1 MMASTQ
7 EALSAYQAGD
17 REGAARALLASGP
30 MLRHDLH
37 GLQLLGLVQ
46 EQEPDGRALF
56 ECAALDVDPGDAQ
69 AMFNLGVADQA
80 AGLLTR
86 AQFRYEQALRS
97 DPQHLGALNN
107 LSDLL
112 RRRRRSAEAWDCL
125 CRYRAAGGDTAG
137 LEIRYAKVADEC
149 GHVDAARDWF
159 RRAADRVAG
168 TAEADAIHWEWAMQQ
183 LRDEE
188 FALGWVKYELRRAR
202 FDHDVLAIVDYP
214 SIPEWT
220 GDDLTG
226 RSLLVHKEQGLGDTI
241 MFASC
246 LDGLAEDAA
255 ALHLA
260 VAPTLVRLFAHSI
273 PTAQVWPSVSD
284 AAHPGEEH
292 QPWRAV
298 SGAIDAQIPF
308 GTLPLHRRRQGF
320 PAARAFLSALPEDVA
335 AWAAR
340 LARMVPAET
349 ARLHAGL
356 VLAAGA
362 TRSSDPGVAD
372 GEGRSI
378 APVQASGLAVDGVAW
393 FGLHE
398 RHNCDLFTA
407 IPGLSVVHC
416 GDWIHDMADTA
427 ALIANLD
434 VVVTVDTS
442 VAHVAAASGAKVLL
456 MLRRHGDWRWGRDRT
471 DSYWYP
477 DVEIFR
483 QEREGAWE
491 PVIARVAARLAELA
505 AR

>member
-1 MMASTQ
+1 MMASTMA
-7 EALSAYQAGD
+7 ALSAYRSGD
-17 REGAARALLASGP
+17 RAGAARVLSGRGP
-30 MLRHDLH
+30 ALRHDPQ

-46 EQEPDGRALF
+46 EHEPDGRALF
-56 ECAALDVDPGDAQ
+56 ECAALDSDPGDAQ

-80 AGLLTR
+80 AGLLAR
-86 AQFRYEQALRS
+86 AQLRYEQALRG
-97 DPQHLGALNN
+97 DPHHLGALNN

-112 RRRRRSAEAWDCL
+112 RRRRRSDEAWDCL
-125 CRYRAAGGDTAG
+125 CRYLAAGGDPAG
-137 LEIRYAKVADEC
+137 LEIRFAKVADEC

-168 TAEADAIHWEWAMQQ
+168 TPQADAIRWEWAMQQ
-183 LRDEE
+183 LRDAE
-188 FALGWVKYELRRAR
+188 FAQGWANYELRRAR
-202 FDHDVLAIVDYP
+202 FDHDVLAIVEYP
-214 SIPEWT
+214 SIAAWN
-220 GDDLTG
+220 GDDLGG

-246 LDGLAEDAA
+246 LDTLAEEAA

-260 VAPTLVRLFAHSI
+260 VAPTLVRLFAHSF
-273 PTAQVWPSVSD
+273 PTAQVWPSVSN
-284 AAHPGEEH
+284 AAHPGEAH

-298 SGAIDAQIPF
+298 SGPIDAQVPF
-308 GTLPLHRRRQGF
+308 GTLPFHRRRHGF
-320 PAARAFLSALPEDVA
+320 PAPRAFLAALPEDVE
-335 AWAAR
+335 AWDAR
-340 LARMVPAET
+340 LARMVPT
-349 ARLHAGL
+349 GTSRLRAGL
-356 VLAAGA
+356 VLAAGV
-362 TRSSDPGVAD
+362 TRSSDPGVAE

-378 APVQASGLAVDGVAW
+378 APVQAGGLAVDGVAW

-398 RHNCDLFTA
+398 RQNGDIFAA
-407 IPGLSVVHC
+407 IPGLSVVPC

-456 MLRRHGDWRWGRDRT
+456 MLRRQGDWRWGRDRT

-483 QEREGAWE
+483 QAQEGVWA
-491 PVIARVAARLAELA
+491 PVIARVAARLTELA
-505 AR
+505 GR

>member
-1 MMASTQ
+1 MMTATMA
-7 EALSAYQAGD
+7 ALSAYRAGDQAG
-17 REGAARALLASGP
+17 ATRALLAGGP
-30 MLRHDLH
+30 ALRHDTQ
-37 GLQLLGLVQ
+37 GLQLLGLLQ
-46 EQEPDGRALF
+46 AQEPDGRALF
-56 ECAALDVDPGDAQ
+56 ESAALDGDPGDAQ

-86 AQFRYEQALRS
+86 AQFRYEQALRN
-97 DPQHLGALNN
+97 DPHHLGALNN

-112 RRRRRSAEAWDCL
+112 RRRRRSEEAWDCL
-125 CRYRAAGGDTAG
+125 CRYRAGGGETAG
-137 LEIRYAKVADEC
+137 LEIRFAKVADEC

-159 RRAADRVAG
+159 RRAADRAAG
-168 TAEADAIHWEWAMQQ
+168 TAQADAVQWEWAMQQ
-183 LRDEE
+183 LRDGE
-188 FALGWVKYELRRAR
+188 FAQGWANYELRRTR
-202 FDHDVLAIVDYP
+202 FGHDVLAIVDYP
-214 SIPEWT
+214 SIAEWT
-220 GDDLTG
+220 GDDLNG

-246 LDGLAEDAA
+246 LDGLAEEAS

-260 VAPTLVRLFAHSI
+260 VAPTLVRLFAHSF
-273 PTAQVWPSVSD
+273 PTAQVWSSVSN

-292 QPWRAV
+292 QPWRVA
-298 SGAIDAQIPF
+298 SGPIDAHVPF
-308 GTLPLHRRRQGF
+308 GTLPFHRRRHGF
-320 PAARAFLSALPEDVA
+320 PAPRAFLSALPEDVA
-335 AWAAR
+335 AWDAR
-340 LARMVPAET
+340 LARMVPAAT
-349 ARLHAGL
+349 TRLRAGL

-362 TRSSDPGVAD
+362 TRSSDPGVSD

-378 APVQASGLAVDGVAW
+378 APVQAGGLAVDGVEW

-398 RHNCDLFTA
+398 RHNCDMFAA
-407 IPGLSVVHC
+407 IPGLSVVNC
-416 GDWIHDMADTA
+416 GDWSHDMADTA

-434 VVVTVDTS
+434 LVVTVDTS

-471 DSYWYP
+471 DSHWYP

-491 PVIARVAARLAELA
+491 PVIAQVAARLAQLA

>member
-1 MMASTQ
+1 MMASTM
-7 EALSAYQAGD
+7 AAFGAYQAGD
-17 REGAARALLASGP
+17 RAGAEGALLADGSA
-30 MLRHDLH
+30 LRHDAQ
-37 GLQLLGLVQ
+37 GLQLLGLLQ
-46 EQEPDGRALF
+46 ADETDGRALF
-56 ECAALDVDPGDAQ
+56 ECAALDGDPGDAQ

-80 AGLLTR
+80 VGLLPR

-112 RRRRRSAEAWDCL
+112 RRQRRSEDAWACL
-125 CRYRAAGGDTAG
+125 SSYLAAGGDPTG
-137 LEIRYAKVADEC
+137 LEIRFAKVADEC

-159 RRAADRVAG
+159 RRAADHAAG
-168 TAEADAIHWEWAMQQ
+168 TVQAGAIDWEWAMQQ
-183 LRDEE
+183 LRDGE
-188 FALGWVKYELRRAR
+188 FAQGWAKYELRRVR
-202 FDHDVLAIVDYP
+202 FGHDVLAIVDYP
-214 SIPEWT
+214 SIAEWI

-246 LDGLAEDAA
+246 LDGLAEEVS

-260 VAPTLVRLFAHSI
+260 VAPTLVRLFAHSF
-273 PTAQVWPSVSD
+273 PTAQVWPSVSN
-284 AAHPGEEH
+284 AAYPGEEH
-292 QPWRAV
+292 QPWRRLA
-298 SGAIDAQIPF
+298 GPIDAKVPF
-308 GTLPLHRRRQGF
+308 GTLPLHRRRDGF
-320 PAARAFLSALPEDVA
+320 PSPRTYLAPLPEDVA
-335 AWAAR
+335 AWNER
-340 LARMVPAET
+340 LARMVPASS
-349 ARLHAGL
+349 ARLRAGL
-356 VLAAGA
+356 VLAAGP
-362 TRSSDPGVAD
+362 TRSTDPGVAD
-372 GEGRSI
+372 AQGRGI
-378 APVQASGLAVDGVAW
+378 AAERAGGLAVEGVAW

-398 RHNCDLFTA
+398 RHSCDSFAA

-416 GDWIHDMADTA
+416 SDWIHDMADTA

-456 MLRRHGDWRWGRDRT
+456 MLRRHGDWRWGRDRS

-491 PVIARVAARLAELA
+491 PVIAQVAARLAELA